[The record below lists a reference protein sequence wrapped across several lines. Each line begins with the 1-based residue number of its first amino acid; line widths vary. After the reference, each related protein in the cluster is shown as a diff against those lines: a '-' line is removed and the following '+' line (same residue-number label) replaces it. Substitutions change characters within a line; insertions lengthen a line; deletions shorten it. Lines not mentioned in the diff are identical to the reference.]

1 MKALMENTKQKQLY
15 ILLQEAQSRGIQVKA
30 KIAKI
35 DRWPVTPNGYF
46 IRNDGKTYNPSAAQK
61 DFIASQSRYVLF
73 LGGRGSGKSAAG
85 AQKALGKIKQG
96 ESGEVINPVFAD
108 FKTSTW
114 PEFKQWI
121 PWKMVIP
128 SQRHR
133 KNDGWEPHEPFVM
146 VFNNGA
152 KVYCKG
158 LNNPRSARGPNLNW
172 LWYDEAASDVD
183 GLAWKIAI
191 AAVRVGNNPQAW
203 ATTTPKGTEH
213 WVYKFFIDRNIPEE
227 VLKALESSGSNDKIL
242 IQTFRGTI
250 EQNKENLDPSFYASI
265 LMAYPSGWLRAQ
277 ELEGEFANEG
287 GRIGDRHWFTNHI
300 LDSSPDSE
308 KKIRFWDLAGTEK
321 KTAKDDPDETAG
333 SLVSKFSLQEKK
345 EPQYAVEDI
354 VHGFWAE
361 EKLMQ
366 VILNTARKDGPLI
379 SVFIEQEP
387 ASSGKNF
394 IEVIKQEFKK
404 YPELINHKVEGVPAK
419 DVGDRVLA
427 ANTYWFGQASQ
438 GNMWIVRGEWNDK
451 FLSQLDGFTQ
461 INHDDLITSVTGAMY
476 KLNPWK
482 IWKRVPFLKV

>member
-1 MKALMENTKQKQLY
+1 LEKKQKNY
-15 ILLQEAQSRGIQVKA
+15 
-30 KIAKI
+30 
-35 DRWPVTPNGYF
+35 RWPLSPNGYF
-46 IRNDGKTYNPSAAQK
+46 IRNDGKVYTPSDPQK
-61 DFIASQSRYVLF
+61 SFIASTARYCLF
-73 LGGRGSGKSAAG
+73 RGSRGSGKSAAG
-85 AQKALGKIKQG
+85 SQKALQKIMKG

-121 PWKMVIP
+121 PWNMVVS
-128 SQRHR
+128 SQKHR
-133 KNDGWEPHEPFVM
+133 INDSWEPHEPFVM
-146 VFNNGA
+146 VFQNGA

-191 AAVRVGNNPQAW
+191 AAIRVGNNPQAW

-213 WVYKFFIDRNIPEE
+213 WVYKFFIEREIPDE
-227 VLKALESSGSNDKIL
+227 VTKALEEAGNNDTIL
-242 IQTFRGTI
+242 IETFRGSI
-250 EQNKENLDPSFYASI
+250 DDNKANLDPTFYASL

-277 ELEGEFANEG
+277 ELEGEFDNEG
-287 GRIGDRHWFTNHI
+287 GKIGDRNWFNGHI
-300 LDSSPDSE
+300 LEVQPADVV
-308 KKIRFWDLAGTEK
+308 KKVRFWDLAGTEK

-333 SLVSKFSLQEKK
+333 ALVSKFEIKDSVH
-345 EPQYAVEDI
+345 PQFCIEDM
-354 VHGFWAE
+354 VHGYWAE
-361 EKLMQ
+361 EKLMAF
-366 VILNTARKDGPLI
+366 ILNTAKQDGPMI
-379 SVFIEQEP
+379 PVYIEQEP

-404 YPELINHKVEGVPAK
+404 IPELANHKVEGVPAK

-438 GNMWIVRGEWNDK
+438 GNMWILRGVWNDK

-461 INHDDLITSVTGAMY
+461 LRHDDLVTSITGAMY
-476 KLNPWK
+476 KCNPWK
-482 IWKRVPFLKV
+482 LWKHVKFLKV